1 MTKAFIAAAALAILA
16 DDEKPS
22 SEKPLGEDETVPM
35 FSRSDTELEN
45 KSLYVVNLIE
55 LLAHRLVVDMRQ
67 SY

>member
-1 MTKAFIAAAALAILA
+1 MTRAFIAAALAILA

-22 SEKPLGEDETVPM
+22 LEKPLGEDETVPM

-45 KSLYVVNLIE
+45 KSLYVVNFID
-55 LLAHRLVVDMRQ
+55 LLAHRLVVAMRQ